1 MKKRI
6 WLIIAAAAFICIT
19 AFVFYENSFAMNE
32 KEVVMETADGTLSGI
47 VTTPKKESIKGIVLF
62 VHGDG
67 PQNATYDGGYR
78 PLMER
83 FAKQGYASISWDKPG
98 VGQSEGNWLHQSM
111 DDRAKEVENVIKW
124 AKKEP
129 NLQSK
134 QIILWGAS
142 QAGWVI
148 PKVMTDRTDI
158 TASILVGPAVN
169 WMRQGRYNTLQTLKE
184 ADASQEQIQKT
195 IEKEDEQNKLLE
207 EGAAFR
213 TYQKKTDD
221 QEMTKDR
228 FEFIQK
234 NMKADATSDIKRI
247 QSPIY
252 LVLAQNDRNVDSA
265 ETKTIYEK
273 EVAPQW
279 LHIQTIRDVEHS
291 MLNPLIH
298 HSNTLITLA
307 AIAAPKDFLLS
318 QAYLD
323 HCEHILEQLKTPSH

>member
-1 MKKRI
+1 MQQRHSF
-6 WLIIAAAAFICIT
+6 LLQHLYF
-19 AFVFYENSFAMNE
+19 ENSFAMNE
-32 KEVVMETADGTLSGI
+32 KEVVIKTENGALSGT
-47 VTTPKKESIKGIVLF
+47 VTTPKKAPIKGIVLF

-111 DDRAKEVENVIKW
+111 GDRAKEVENVIKW
-124 AKKEP
+124 AKKESD
-129 NLQSK
+129 LQSK

-148 PKVMTDRTDI
+148 PKVMTNRTDI
-158 TASILVGPAVN
+158 TAIILVGPAVN

-184 ADASQEQIQKT
+184 TNASQEQIQET

-213 TYQKKTDD
+213 TYHKKTSD

-228 FEFIQK
+228 YEFIQK
-234 NMKADATSDIKRI
+234 NMKADATSHIKRI

-265 ETKTIYEK
+265 ETKRIYEK
-273 EVAPQW
+273 EVAPKW
-279 LHIQTIRDVEHS
+279 LHIQTIRGVEHS

-298 HSNTLITLA
+298 HSNALITLA

>member
-6 WLIIAAAAFICIT
+6 CLIIAAAVLIFIA
-19 AFVFYENSFAMNE
+19 AFVVYENSFAMNE
-32 KEVVMETADGTLSGI
+32 KEVVMETENGTLSGI
-47 VTTPKKESIKGIVLF
+47 VTTPKKAPIKGVVLF

-111 DDRAKEVENVIKW
+111 EDRAKEVDNVIKW

-129 NLQSK
+129 DLQSK

-148 PKVMTDRTDI
+148 PKVMADRTDI

-169 WMRQGRYNTLQTLKE
+169 WMRQGRYYTLQTLKE
-184 ADASQEQIQKT
+184 ADASKEQIQKT
-195 IEKEDEQNKLLE
+195 LKKEDEQNKLLV

-234 NMKADATSDIKRI
+234 NMKADATSDIKCI
-247 QSPIY
+247 QSPTY

-265 ETKTIYEK
+265 ETKRIYEK
-273 EVAPQW
+273 EVAPKW
-279 LHIQTIRDVEHS
+279 LHVQTIRGVEHS

-298 HSNTLITLA
+298 HSNTLVTLA

-323 HCEHILEQLKTPSH
+323 HCENILEQLKTPLH

>member
-1 MKKRI
+1 MKKRV
-6 WLIIAAAAFICIT
+6 WLILAAAALIFIVT
-19 AFVFYENSFAMNE
+19 FVFYENNFNMNE
-32 KEVVMETADGTLSGI
+32 KEVVIETVDGTLSGI
-47 VTTPKKESIKGIVLF
+47 VTTPKKEPIKGIVLF

-67 PQNATYDGGYR
+67 AQNAQYDGGYR

-98 VGQSEGNWLHQSM
+98 VGQSDGNWLNQSM
-111 DDRAKEVENVIKW
+111 EDRANEVDHVIEW

-129 NLQSK
+129 DLYSK

-148 PKVMTDRTDI
+148 PKVMTARTDI

-169 WMRQGRYNTLQTLKE
+169 WMRQGRYYTLQTLKE
-184 ADASQEQIQKT
+184 ADASDEQIQKT
-195 IEKEDEQNKLLE
+195 IKKEDEQNTLLLE
-207 EGAAFR
+207 GATFR
-213 TYQKKTDD
+213 MYQKKTGD
-221 QEMTKDR
+221 QDMTKDR

-234 NMKADATSDIKRI
+234 NMKADATSDIKNI

-265 ETKTIYEK
+265 ETKRIYEK
-273 EVAPQW
+273 EVAPKW
-279 LHIQTIRDVEHS
+279 LHVQTIDGVEHS
-291 MLNPLIH
+291 MLNPRIH

-307 AIAAPKDFLLS
+307 AIAAPKDFLIS

-323 HCEHILEQLKTPSH
+323 HCEHILEQLKTPSR